1 MDQDSTKSSDKR
13 NWRERLGIGGAT
25 GASPAKN
32 LPRIS
37 DDYQSPGNK
46 PGVVPGV
53 AQVRPSG
60 ARPATVKPAPMAP
73 RAASKSGAPVAP
85 EKLAERLR
93 SQRDAQAKLAE
104 QRVQVARQR
113 GEQLPTNITDRP
125 VSSLAPKTASGS
137 SAKPKFTF
145 AEEEQNLSSAQ
156 AKGPASSQP
165 PLQPPRQPL
174 GASPNSPAFQ
184 PRYPAQG
191 AFGSSAG
198 QGTLRPG
205 LPPSGYSPPPFP
217 GYRPFEQSSGYVPP
231 PRGNIGSPSSNGYAS
246 QPRLN
251 VPGKSGYSPG
261 QDYAGYTPPPGTGTD
276 PRFNLPRSGRMPL
289 PPRSPASQ
297 YDDAMPEEGYY
308 PEQMPP
314 PRAGRRSAADYQ
326 QAYRD
331 MEQGYDEQP
340 SRSRGPWILLG
351 LLLLALGVAMAGV
364 WYYQT
369 TIKPQITATSTGAQV
384 PVVEAPA
391 GQTTAPPEPAAAE
404 ASASEAGGKKQ
415 IYDRIVGDQEDLN
428 GQLAPTEEVPIA
440 PPAQSTQAPVDST
453 INPAAAPP
461 ASDDSAPLPIP
472 PPPDEYGGQGSLP
485 LDPAE
490 NTAQQTPPAA
500 GASQAAAPSAVAPA
514 ATPPAPGETA
524 EADAIT
530 GEEDAEALEPSVA
543 PAPKPVVPAKKKV
556 AATANEPESLGSK
569 PVVLVPPADGSAVAS
584 VPSTGTATPGDAGD
598 GVTDDLYGAEEAVAS
613 TAPVAATP
621 VKKKKKTLADLFN
634 GTSTEESAAQFT
646 SNTQAPQPVKQATAP
661 TPAPV
666 PVAPKQVASAPK
678 PVAPAPAEVQV
689 ASATGYVAQ
698 LASFRTKQEANTEF
712 GRLKSKYAGILQG
725 TTPIIS
731 EAVVAGSTRYRLAVG
746 SFASKDAASAICTR
760 LFAAGERDCLVKQQ

>member
-25 GASPAKN
+25 GASQAKE

-37 DDYQSPGNK
+37 DDYQVPQGK
-46 PGVVPGV
+46 PAV
-53 AQVRPSG
+53 AQ
-60 ARPATVKPAPMAP
+60 ARPAGVRPAAVKPAPMAP
-73 RAASKSGAPVAP
+73 RPANRSGAPVAP

-125 VSSLAPKTASGS
+125 VSSLAPKTASGNPG
-137 SAKPKFTF
+137 KPKFTF
-145 AEEEQNLSSAQ
+145 AEDEQNLAAAQ
-156 AKGPASSQP
+156 PKTPVSQP

-174 GASPNSPAFQ
+174 GASPTTPAFQ

-191 AFGSSAG
+191 GFGSSAG

-205 LPPSGYSPPPFP
+205 LPPSGYSPPPYP

-231 PRGNIGSPSSNGYAS
+231 ARPNIGSPPPNGYAS

-251 VPGKSGYSPG
+251 VPGKSGYAAG
-261 QDYAGYTPPPGTGTD
+261 QDYAGYTAPPGMAPD
-276 PRFNLPRSGRMPL
+276 PRFNPPRSGRMP
-289 PPRSPASQ
+289 PPRPPAAQ
-297 YDDAMPEEGYY
+297 YDDTMPEDGYY

-340 SRSRGPWILLG
+340 ARSRGPWILLG
-351 LLLLALGVAMAGV
+351 LLLLALAVAMAGV

-369 TIKPQITATSTGAQV
+369 TIKLQINASTSGAQV

-391 GQTTAPPEPAAAE
+391 GQTTAPPEPPATGATATD
-404 ASASEAGGKKQ
+404 AGGKKQ

-440 PPAQSTQAPVDST
+440 PPAQETQTLDPT
-453 INPAAAPP
+453 INPAAANPSTEP
-461 ASDDSAPLPIP
+461 LGNDDSAPLPIP
-472 PPPDEYGGQGSLP
+472 PPPGDGNTQGSLP
-485 LDPAE
+485 LDPE
-490 NTAQQTPPAA
+490 NNTAQQTSAA
-500 GASQAAAPSAVAPA
+500 ADTSQAAAVPEIVPA

-530 GEEDAEALEPSVA
+530 GQTESETIEPIL
-543 PAPKPVVPAKKKV
+543 PPQPKPVVPPKKKV
-556 AATANEPESLGSK
+556 AAKTNEPETLGAK
-569 PVVLVPPADGSAVAS
+569 PVVLVPPADAS
-584 VPSTGTATPGDAGD
+584 GVPSAPVD
-598 GVTDDLYGAEEAVAS
+598 GLYGTEETVAS

-634 GTSTEESAAQFT
+634 SSTEENTAQFT
-646 SNTQAPQPVKQATAP
+646 STAQPLPPVKQA
-661 TPAPV
+661 PV
-666 PVAPKQVASAPK
+666 PAAPKPAAPPSAEIQVASAP
-678 PVAPAPAEVQV
+678 
-689 ASATGYVAQ
+689 GFVAQ

-712 GRLKSKYAGILQG
+712 GRLKSKHGGILLG
-725 TTPIIS
+725 TTPVIS

-746 SFASKDAASAICTR
+746 SFASKAAASSICSR
-760 LFAAGERDCLVKQQ
+760 LLAAGERDCLVKQQ

>member
-25 GASPAKN
+25 GASQAKE

-37 DDYQSPGNK
+37 DDYQGPQSK
-46 PGVVPGV
+46 PVVSQ
-53 AQVRPSG
+53 ARPAG
-60 ARPATVKPAPMAP
+60 ARPAAVKPAPMAP
-73 RAASKSGAPVAP
+73 RPANRSVAPVAP

-125 VSSLAPKTASGS
+125 VSSLAPKTASGNPG
-137 SAKPKFTF
+137 KPKFTF
-145 AEEEQNLSSAQ
+145 AEDEQNLAAAQ
-156 AKGPASSQP
+156 PKAPVSQP

-174 GASPNSPAFQ
+174 GASPSAPAFQ

-191 AFGSSAG
+191 GFGSSAG

-205 LPPSGYSPPPFP
+205 LPPSGYSPPPYP

-231 PRGNIGSPSSNGYAS
+231 PRGVNAGIGSPPPNGYAS

-251 VPGKSGYSPG
+251 VPGKSGYTAG
-261 QDYAGYTPPPGTGTD
+261 QDYAGYTAPPGIAPD
-276 PRFNLPRSGRMPL
+276 PRFNPPRSGRMP
-289 PPRSPASQ
+289 PPRSPAAQ
-297 YDDAMPEEGYY
+297 YDDTMPEDGYY

-340 SRSRGPWILLG
+340 TRSRGPWILLG
-351 LLLLALGVAMAGV
+351 LLLLALAVAMAGV

-369 TIKPQITATSTGAQV
+369 TIKPQIDASTTGAQV

-391 GQTTAPPEPAAAE
+391 GQTTAPPEPPAAE
-404 ASASEAGGKKQ
+404 ASATDAGGKKQ

-428 GQLAPTEEVPIA
+428 GQLAPTEEVPID
-440 PPAQSTQAPVDST
+440 PPAQESLTSEPTV
-453 INPAAAPP
+453 NPAAASPSTAP
-461 ASDDSAPLPIP
+461 SGSDDSAPLPIP
-472 PPPDEYGGQGSLP
+472 PPPGDSNSQGSLP
-485 LDPAE
+485 LDPE
-490 NTAQQTPPAA
+490 YNSAQQASPAA
-500 GASQAAAPSAVAPA
+500 DTSQASAASEIVPA

-530 GEEDAEALEPSVA
+530 GQVESETIEPSLA
-543 PAPKPVVPAKKKV
+543 PQPKPVIPVKKKV
-556 AATANEPESLGSK
+556 AAKTNGSATLGAS
-569 PVVLVPPADGSAVAS
+569 PVVLVPPAEDAAPPADG
-584 VPSTGTATPGDAGD
+584 
-598 GVTDDLYGAEEAVAS
+598 LYGTEETVAS
-613 TAPVAATP
+613 TAPVSAAP

-634 GTSTEESAAQFT
+634 SSTEENSAQFT
-646 SNTQAPQPVKQATAP
+646 STVEVPQPVKKAQAP
-661 TPAPV
+661 IPA
-666 PVAPKQVASAPK
+666 APKPAAPLPAEIQVASAP
-678 PVAPAPAEVQV
+678 
-689 ASATGYVAQ
+689 GYVAQ

-712 GRLKSKYAGILQG
+712 GRLKSKHGGILQG
-725 TTPIIS
+725 TTPIIR

-746 SFASKDAASAICTR
+746 SFASKDAASSICSQ
-760 LFAAGERDCLVKQQ
+760 LLAAGERDCLVKQQ